1 MNGGAADEHWM
12 RCVATRIATMLRE
25 IIRHP
30 RGARPGR
37 SRQFI
42 ATGVVGFL
50 ALFVAV
56 MVLFDAAAITA
67 ARALPAAWVAAFRA
81 ITDFGRAGLF
91 LYPLGALM
99 AILLLAPS
107 RLPRTVRAALTA
119 VFARAGFLFFAI
131 GIPFWFN
138 TTVKQMIG
146 RARPFV
152 GSSANPYLYH
162 PFSWGPEYAS
172 LPSNHGA
179 TVCAAA
185 VAIGALWPRA
195 RIVVWIY
202 AAVILA
208 SRVIIIAHHPSD
220 VLAGAAVG
228 VCGALLVRNYFAARR
243 LVFGVTPQGRVEAFA
258 GPSWRRIMAAGR
270 ALMSGR

>member
-1 MNGGAADEHWM
+1 M
-12 RCVATRIATMLRE
+12 RCVATRVGMALRQAVL
-25 IIRHP
+25 RP
-30 RGARPGR
+30 RGAMPPP
-37 SRQFI
+37 SRQFV
-42 ATGVVGFL
+42 ATGIAGFL
-50 ALFVAV
+50 ALFAVV
-56 MVLFDAAAITA
+56 MVLFDAPAILA
-67 ARALPAAWVAAFRA
+67 ARGLPTALVAAFRA
-81 ITDFGRAGLF
+81 VTGFGRAGLF

-99 AILLLAPS
+99 AILLLAP
-107 RLPRTVRAALTA
+107 RGLPRTARGTLAS

-138 TTVKQMIG
+138 TTIKQVIG

-152 GSSANPYLYH
+152 GGSANPYLYH

-172 LPSNHGA
+172 LPSNHAA

-195 RIVVWIY
+195 RIVMWLY
-202 AAVILA
+202 AAVIMI
-208 SRVIIIAHHPSD
+208 SRIVIVAHHPSD

-243 LVFGVTPQGRVEAFA
+243 LVFGVTPQGAVTAFA
-258 GPSWRRIMAAGR
+258 GPSWRRIVAAIR
-270 ALMSGR
+270 ALMPPR